1 MANFDFSAPE
11 QFQKANT
18 PHCTMDIFALGQIIT
33 WIIIGSA
40 TRGDRAPLTAEDLSY
55 EVIEPIVKKMLSN
68 SPKERFQ
75 TIEEIER
82 ALIEGLQEP
91 DCVEDEI
98 DRLNNN
104 LSVFDKLL
112 RLSFLERMV

>member
-1 MANFDFSAPE
+1 
-11 QFQKANT
+11 
-18 PHCTMDIFALGQIIT
+18 
-33 WIIIGSA
+33 
-40 TRGDRAPLTAEDLSY
+40 
-55 EVIEPIVKKMLSN
+55 MLSN